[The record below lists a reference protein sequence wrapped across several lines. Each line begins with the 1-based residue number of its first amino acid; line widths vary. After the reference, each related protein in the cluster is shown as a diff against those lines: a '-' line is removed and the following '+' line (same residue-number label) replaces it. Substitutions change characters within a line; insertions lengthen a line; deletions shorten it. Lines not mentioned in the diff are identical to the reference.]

1 VGSEDTLIDEIL
13 QIEWSMF
20 QSVQNIGGKASCQEN
35 PETFKVMRSSQFMSW
50 SDEALKSYLIDLE
63 GAEKEGRN
71 LLSEKYARMMKST
84 SPVEYSQIELLLPP
98 LDLEV
103 SSLIDEVAE
112 IMLKWEEELSEEFPR
127 LTRRGRPIRSSEDS
141 QFVTSVETYLKGELA
156 SYSKKTLQLYYA
168 NLLDQKSKNING
180 ARVILDHIVKQYGYE
195 SLEVANKKLEG
206 K

>member
-1 VGSEDTLIDEIL
+1 VVSEETLIDEIL

-35 PETFKVMRSSQFMSW
+35 PETFRVMRSSQFMSW
-50 SDEALKSYLIDLE
+50 SDEALKSYLIDLK

-71 LLSEKYARMMKST
+71 LLSEKYAWMMKST
-84 SPVEYSQIELLLPP
+84 SPAEYSQIELLLTP

-103 SSLIDEVAE
+103 SLLIDEVAE
-112 IMLKWEEELSEEFPR
+112 IMLKWEEELSEEFPH
-127 LTRRGRPIRSSEDS
+127 LTKRGRPIRSSEDS

-180 ARVILDHIVKQYGYE
+180 ARVILEHIVKQYGYE

>member
-1 VGSEDTLIDEIL
+1 VLSEETLIDEIL

-35 PETFKVMRSSQFMSW
+35 PETFRVMRSSQFMSW
-50 SDEALKSYLIDLE
+50 SDEALKSYLIDLK

-71 LLSEKYARMMKST
+71 LLSEKYAWMMKST
-84 SPVEYSQIELLLPP
+84 SPAEYSQIELLLTP

-103 SSLIDEVAE
+103 SLLIDEVAE
-112 IMLKWEEELSEEFPR
+112 IMLKWEEELSEEFPH
-127 LTRRGRPIRSSEDS
+127 LTKRGRPIRSSEDS

-180 ARVILDHIVKQYGYE
+180 ARVILEHIVKQYGYE